1 MAITAA
7 DVNKLRQMT
16 GAGMMDCK
24 KALTEA
30 NGDFEAAI
38 DVLRKQ
44 GQKVAAKRADRDA
57 TEGAVIAIT
66 NAEQTRGVIVSL
78 NCETD
83 FVAKN
88 EGYVAMATKM
98 AEVALAGFPATKEDL
113 LALSYE
119 GSLTIA
125 DKLTEQTGVIGEKI
139 EIAYYE
145 HIEGA
150 CVASYIHAGNKLATL
165 VAVSASAP
173 EAAKDVAMQVAAMN
187 PVALNKDEVP
197 AEAIERELEIAREQI
212 RQEGK
217 PEEMVDRIAQGKLG
231 KFFKENTLLEQDF
244 IKDSKQ
250 SVAGYLNSVQGGLV
264 ATGFRRV
271 GLGV

>member
-7 DVNKLRQMT
+7 DVNKLRKMT

-24 KALTEA
+24 KALTES
-30 NGDFEAAI
+30 NGDFEQAI
-38 DVLRKQ
+38 DVLRKR

-57 TEGAVIAIT
+57 TEGAVISIT
-66 NAEQTRGVIVSL
+66 SSDGTNGVIVSL

-88 EGYVAMATKM
+88 EGFVSLANKL
-98 AEVALAGFPATKEDL
+98 AEVALSGLPSNRDSL
-113 LALSYE
+113 LALE
-119 GSLTIA
+119 FETGLTVA
-125 DKLTEQTGVIGEKI
+125 DKLIEQTGVIGEKL

-145 HIEGA
+145 SLKGN
-150 CVASYIHAGNKLATL
+150 CVSSYIHAGNKLATL
-165 VAVSASAP
+165 AALNVDSK
-173 EAAKDVAMQVAAMN
+173 EAAKNIAMQVAAMN
-187 PVALNKDEVP
+187 PVALNKESVSSDV
-197 AEAIERELEIAREQI
+197 IERELEVARDQI

-231 KFFKENTLLEQDF
+231 KFFKENTLVGQSY

-250 SVAGYLNSVQGGLV
+250 TVESYIGSIQEGAQVTGY
-264 ATGFRRV
+264 RRV